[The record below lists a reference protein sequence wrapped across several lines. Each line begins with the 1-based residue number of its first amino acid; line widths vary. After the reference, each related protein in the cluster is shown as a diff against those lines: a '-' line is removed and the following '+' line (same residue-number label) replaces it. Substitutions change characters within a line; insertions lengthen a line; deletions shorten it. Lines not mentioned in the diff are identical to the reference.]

1 MGIKAP
7 FSGDFRAVFRDEA
20 DFGWPD
26 PESEVHHG
34 GGGGHFEVEFVAV
47 ALGDLEN
54 VTILN
59 VPAIFAEVNRDR
71 MGSGL
76 ETNVG
81 GGEGVRLRNG
91 GGRRSAIAG
100 LPQGGDVVDIHA

>member
-1 MGIKAP
+1 
-7 FSGDFRAVFRDEA
+7 
-20 DFGWPD
+20 
-26 PESEVHHG
+26 
-34 GGGGHFEVEFVAV
+34 
-47 ALGDLEN
+47 
-54 VTILN
+54 
-59 VPAIFAEVNRDR
+59 

-100 LPQGGDVVDIHA
+100 LPQGGDVVDIHAQTNHPETLQANVGKVEV